1 MSAGVID
8 PPVDQLSTL
17 RTPLTPGEQR
27 TLEVLAENLGS
38 RWEIYIQPHLNGLR
52 PDFVLLNPEVGIV
65 VVEVKDWDLARLDY
79 FYRDGST
86 RERPV
91 LLATDGKRT
100 FSKSRDDPIIKL
112 QEYKRAVFNLFCPRL
127 PEKNGFSAV
136 GTVLVMAKASTAQAE
151 LLFEPA
157 RQSASAVGS
166 KSTNFIVG
174 RDLLDSRRIER
185 IVPGARA
192 HRNQEMNPE
201 TEADLRRWLGEPE
214 FSREQRRDLEG
225 SLTDRQREV
234 ISSAPSQRFRK
245 IRGPAGSGKTLV
257 VAGRAATLVRAGA
270 QRVLIV
276 CYNITLVNFL
286 LDSVVRFGGGRMR
299 DQVEAWNFHY
309 WCKLVALRTG
319 QISDYDALW
328 HDGDREQVL
337 EQSLAERVSVW
348 AADLE
353 PSEKY
358 DAILVDEAQ
367 DFSLAWWKALRA
379 SLKPEGEMLLAAD
392 HAQNLYG
399 TDLSWL
405 DEGESRRGSG
415 LASKWYELDRSFR
428 LPPKLRVVCSE
439 FIHQYL
445 PEWKALSPTTGEDGN
460 ADQTH
465 LPIDDLRWIQVPA
478 DHIVSEA
485 VGSSIAP
492 ERTHVWADLAV
503 LVQQTT
509 HGRAIVDELRALGIQ
524 CIHTFS
530 NEQESRDD
538 ANRSA
543 RRRKLAFYKG
553 DARVKVTT
561 VHSFKGWE
569 SSALVLVV
577 TSAKSK
583 EDLSEVYVGL
593 SRILVSPN
601 GWSLTVICS
610 APELQAFGRW
620 VNSL

>member
-1 MSAGVID
+1 M
-8 PPVDQLSTL
+8 DQLSTL

-405 DEGESRRGSG
+405 DEGENRRGSG
-415 LASKWYELDRSFR
+415 LASNWYGLYGSQR
-428 LPPKLRVVCSE
+428 LPGVLREVCSE
-439 FIHQYL
+439 FIRWH
-445 PEWKALSPTTGEDGN
+445 LSQWVSLAPSATPDEATREIYFDN
-460 ADQTH
+460 QEH
-465 LPIDDLRWIQVPA
+465 LEWIQVPP
-478 DHIVSEA
+478 DRLISEA
-485 VGSSIAP
+485 IKTSIAP
-492 ERTHVWADLAV
+492 GRTHVWADLTL
-503 LVQQTT
+503 LVQQSA
-509 HGRAIVDELRALGIQ
+509 HGQAIVDALRASGIR

-530 NEQESRDD
+530 DGEEPPDE
-538 ANRSA
+538 AKRSA

-569 SSALVLVV
+569 SSAVVLVIAN
-577 TSAKSK
+577 AKSK

-610 APELQAFGRW
+610 APELEAFGRW
-620 VNSL
+620 VNSQ